1 MVIDMNSKNID
12 LDNVYFG
19 YEAGRYYD
27 SENKE
32 FCTFV
37 DSVIVEKTNFMAKR
51 GENVFHYYVDVLTRK
66 AYLLN
71 DKNKILDHNTDII
84 NYCIEDMIS
93 VTNLFKEYKE
103 IEKESEYNYYAD
115 LINKFG
121 NNNIVSR
128 KLFLKNLDEIISLKN
143 YLYDYKN
150 EKFNS
155 SKVRTRIK

>member
-37 DSVIVEKTNFMAKR
+37 DSVIVEKTKFMAKR
-51 GENVFHYYVDVLTRK
+51 DEEVFHYYVDVLTRRV
-66 AYLLN
+66 YLL
-71 DKNKILDHNTDII
+71 DHKNKILDGDSNII
-84 NYCIEDMIS
+84 NNYIENMVS

-103 IEKESEYNYYAD
+103 IENDTKHDYYAD

-121 NNNIVSR
+121 DNNIVSR
-128 KLFLKNLDEIISLKN
+128 RLFLKSLDEIISLKN

>member
-71 DKNKILDHNTDII
+71 NKNKILDHNTDII

-93 VTNLFKEYKE
+93 VTSLFKEYKE

-143 YLYDYKN
+143 YVYDYKN
-150 EKFNS
+150 EKFNN
-155 SKVRTRIK
+155 KVRTRTK